1 MKEIK
6 NPLVANIDRSGGN
19 IEISIAKKYSKTEE
33 AMYKSYMSVCA
44 MDDKALVDTSDMDKT
59 QTMKACGMQYDKMRD
74 MMNEVGEGGLTEKQK
89 KLPPALQ
96 KAILKKMKEEGK
108 LTEKE
113 EEEEEEP
120 EMEEESEAVTQDLLS
135 KKDQKEVEVAPQDDM
150 EIVENPKEPKLSK
163 AAQEL
168 SANDKKKLAKIAEEL
183 DNGVKAH
190 ASQAERIRDMLK

>member
-113 EEEEEEP
+113 EEEEP